1 MPLMSLFGATASTM
15 LVAALVMLLL
25 IKPVRNLM
33 GGVH

>member
-1 MPLMSLFGATASTM
+1 MPLASLFGATAAAM
-15 LVAALVMLLL
+15 LTAALVMFLL